1 MSQASSAPE
10 LSGPGSVPARRTP
23 WSPAWRVIAAFGI
36 GLAALSG
43 FNGTAKAARGDSWKQ
58 IASEDIDLRVDKMS
72 INLKEAPGRYKALR
86 LRVRGRTIAFTGLKI
101 TYADAPAFIVDRQF
115 RLSNRERTRILDERE
130 TGRFLDALELSFDPI
145 DSSSRRTSR
154 LEVWALQN
162 RADRSAKRFSEK
174 LADAAD
180 SVGPAGGP
188 AESLAGQDVLLSDT
202 PPLPSKVAPGATSP
216 AGDVLFG
223 AKYVGF
229 GIDRDVIRVGRQLGK
244 FRKLRL
250 RVLDNDIYLNKLTV
264 IYYNGRS
271 QDIAV
276 DTMIERNK
284 KTQWFELSGDERF
297 IDSVE
302 LSYRSKPGFRG
313 QARVEVFGEHV
324 PGWLG
329 KDGEG
334 RKFNKGWVLLAA
346 QTAGFIGFDKDVIP
360 VGDNSGG
367 FKEIRVSVRDR
378 AITLN
383 ELRVYYA
390 GGEQDIVPVKARV
403 DAGASYGP
411 IELRYADKTIER
423 IEASYRSRVIDRDAT
438 TRGSAIV
445 EVWGRH

>member
-1 MSQASSAPE
+1 MRHHFITPASAA
-10 LSGPGSVPARRTP
+10 LTVRRTG
-23 WSPAWRVIAAFGI
+23 WIMVAGARAYILTLVIGWT
-36 GLAALSG
+36 ALLG
-43 FNGTAKAARGDSWKQ
+43 FSINASAARGDSWKR
-58 IASEDIDLRVDKMS
+58 IAVEDIDLRVDRMS
-72 INLKEAPGRYKALR
+72 IDLKEAPGRYKALR
-86 LRVRGRTIAFTGLKI
+86 LRVRGRTIAFKNLKV
-101 TYADAPAFIVDRQF
+101 TYADAPAFSVDRPF
-115 RLSNRERTRILDERE
+115 RLSNRERTKILDERDAGYFLE
-130 TGRFLDALELSFDPI
+130 TLELSFDPI
-145 DSSSRRTSR
+145 DSSRKRTSR

-180 SVGPAGGP
+180 SVGQAN
-188 AESLAGQDVLLSDT
+188 QDVTLSDT

-276 DTMIERNK
+276 DTKIERNK
-284 KTQWFELSGDERF
+284 KTQWFDLSGDERF
-297 IDSVE
+297 IDSIE

-324 PGWLG
+324 GGWLG

-360 VGDNSGG
+360 VGDNTGG
-367 FKEIRVSVRDR
+367 FKEIRVDVRDR

-390 GGEQDIVPVKARV
+390 GGEKDIVPVKARV

-411 IELRYADKTIER
+411 IELRFAEKMVDR

-445 EVWGRH
+445 EIWGRH

>member
-1 MSQASSAPE
+1 MPQLFIAPAS
-10 LSGPGSVPARRTP
+10 
-23 WSPAWRVIAAFGI
+23 
-36 GLAALSG
+36 AALSVKRTGRTWVTRVRALIVALVVGWTAQLG
-43 FNGTAKAARGDSWKQ
+43 FSVETSAARGDSWKP
-58 IASEDIDLRVDKMS
+58 IASEDIDLRVDRMS
-72 INLKEAPGRYKALR
+72 IDLKEAPGRYKALR
-86 LRVRGRTIAFTGLKI
+86 LRVRGRTITFNSLKV
-101 TYADAPAFIVDRQF
+101 TYADAPAFSVDRQF
-115 RLSNRERTRILDERE
+115 RLSNRERTKILDERE
-130 TGRFLDALELSFDPI
+130 AGYFLETLELAFDPI
-145 DSSSRRTSR
+145 EGSRKRTSR

-162 RADRSAKRFSEK
+162 RADRSAKRFSQK

-180 SVGPAGGP
+180 SVGQA
-188 AESLAGQDVLLSDT
+188 SQDVTLSDT

-276 DTMIERNK
+276 DTKIERNK
-284 KTQWFELSGDERF
+284 KTQWFDLSGNERF

-324 PGWLG
+324 DGWLG

-360 VGDNSGG
+360 VGDNTGG
-367 FKEIRVSVRDR
+367 FKEIRVDVRDR

-383 ELRVYYA
+383 ELRVIYA
-390 GGEQDIVPVKARV
+390 GGEKDIVPVKARV

-411 IELRYADKTIER
+411 IELRFADKMVDR

-438 TRGSAIV
+438 SRGSAIV
-445 EVWGRH
+445 EIWGRH

>member
-1 MSQASSAPE
+1 MSQVSSATE
-10 LSGPGSVPARRTP
+10 LAGVSSATGRRYP
-23 WSPAWRVIAAFGI
+23 WSDSWKVFAAVLA
-36 GLAALSG
+36 GLAALTG
-43 FNGTAKAARGDSWKQ
+43 FQDSAAAARGDSWKRVV
-58 IASEDIDLRVDKMS
+58 AEDIDLRVDRME

-86 LRVRGRTIAFTGLKI
+86 LQVRGRTITFTGLKL
-101 TYADAPAFIVDRQF
+101 TYADAPAFSVDRQF
-115 RLSNRERTRILDERE
+115 RLSNGERTKILDERE
-130 TGRFLDALELSFDPI
+130 TGRFLETLELSLEPI

-174 LADAAD
+174 LADAAE
-180 SVGPAGGP
+180 SVGPVGGP
-188 AESLAGQDVLLSDT
+188 AGQDVVLSDT

-216 AGDVLFG
+216 AGHVLFG
-223 AKYVGF
+223 AKFVGF
-229 GIDRDVIRVGRQLGK
+229 GIDRDIIRVGRQLGK
-244 FRKLRL
+244 FAKLRL

-271 QDIAV
+271 EDIAV
-276 DTMIERNK
+276 DALIERNK
-284 KTQWFELSGDERF
+284 KTQWFDLSGDERF

-324 PGWLG
+324 AGWLG
-329 KDGEG
+329 RDGEG
-334 RKFNKGWVLLAA
+334 RKFNNGWVLLAA

-360 VGDNSGG
+360 VGDNNGG
-367 FKEIRVSVRDR
+367 LKEIRVDVRER

-383 ELRVYYA
+383 EVRVYYA
-390 GGEQDIVPVKARV
+390 DGGQDIVPVKARV

-411 IELRYADKTIER
+411 IELRYADKTIDR
-423 IEASYRSRVIDRDAT
+423 IEASYRSRVIDRDAISK
-438 TRGSAIV
+438 GSAIV